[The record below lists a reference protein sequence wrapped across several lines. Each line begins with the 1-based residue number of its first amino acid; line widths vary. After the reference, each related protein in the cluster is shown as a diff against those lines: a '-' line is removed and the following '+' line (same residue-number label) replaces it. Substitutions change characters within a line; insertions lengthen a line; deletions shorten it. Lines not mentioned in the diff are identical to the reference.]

1 MNERGDSRH
10 QQLYLSLTRRAGLY
24 GGLAIIASIIAVVN
38 FAAVIT
44 SVWRP
49 MGVLNLPVHLLFAVT
64 ALLAALSF
72 RRTRQRAL
80 YYRDHLSE
88 WDDDAG

>member
-1 MNERGDSRH
+1 MSESEDARRR
-10 QQLYLSLTRRAGLY
+10 QIYVSLTRRAGLY
-24 GGLAIIASIIAVVN
+24 GGLAVIASIIAVVN
-38 FAAVIT
+38 FVAVVT
-44 SVWRP
+44 SVWQP

-80 YYRDHLSE
+80 YYRDHLGE